1 MKARNIA
8 AFAVGPIGGAILS
21 IITLPA
27 ITWFYSVEDVGRIA
41 MLRVVSGFCI
51 LLFGL
56 GLDQSYVREYHEVE
70 HKPALL
76 KAAIAPG
83 LILLILI
90 LALSFIVP
98 DLISRE
104 LFAVNSVEISL
115 LVALS
120 VIAAFIS
127 RFLSLILRMQEKG
140 LAFSMSQILPRLV
153 FLLIIGIY
161 VIFSFGFDFFHLVI
175 AQVLSIVSI
184 TVVYGWNTR
193 KEWLAGLKQRIDPE
207 VLNTMLRYGA
217 PLIVGGAASWGLTAM
232 DRLFLRG
239 MSTFD
244 ELGIYSVASSFAAAA
259 IIFQGIFSTIWAPM
273 VYKWVAEGKDL
284 EKVEQITEYVLA
296 AIVFLFALAGVFSW
310 IVPYFLP
317 ASYSRVQYILVT
329 CMGYPL
335 FYTLS
340 ETTVVGIEIVRKTSY
355 AMLASVIAVLVNIVA
370 NYFLVPHYGAA
381 GAAISTATA
390 FWIFM
395 FLRTEFSCY
404 LWRQTPRL
412 KLYSMTLVCLLVS
425 VLFALKGNMFH
436 AYFIVA
442 WATVLIVSLVLF
454 RGIIKSSLY
463 TVMRMKFR
471 TV

>member
-1 MKARNIA
+1 MGPKQIF
-8 AFAVGPIGGAILS
+8 AFAVGPIGGAVLGL
-21 IITLPA
+21 ITLPTIA
-27 ITWFYSVEDVGRIA
+27 WFYSVDDVGRIA
-41 MLRVVSGFCI
+41 MLRVVSSFCI

-70 HKPALL
+70 NKPALL

-83 LILLILI
+83 LVVLLIV
-90 LALSFIVP
+90 LALSFTVP

-104 LFAVNSVEISL
+104 LFAVNSIEISL
-115 LVALS
+115 LTALGI
-120 VIAAFIS
+120 IAAFIS

-153 FLLIIGIY
+153 FLLIIGFY
-161 VIFSFGFDFFHLVI
+161 VLFSFGFDFFHLVI

-193 KEWLAGLKQRIDPE
+193 KEWLAGLKQRIDPKI
-207 VLNTMLRYGA
+207 LKTMLLYGA
-217 PLIVGGAASWGLTAM
+217 PLIIGGAASWGLTTM

-244 ELGIYSVASSFAAAA
+244 ELGVYSVASSFAAAA

-273 VYKWVAEGKDL
+273 VYKWVAEGKNM
-284 EKVEQITEYVLA
+284 EKVEQITEYVLV
-296 AIVFLFALAGVFSW
+296 AIVILFALAGIFSW
-310 IVPYFLP
+310 IAPYFLP
-317 ASYSRVQYILVT
+317 TSYSRVQYILVA

-340 ETTVVGIEIVRKTSY
+340 ETTVVGIGIVRKSAY
-355 AMLASVIAVLVNIVA
+355 AMLASIIAVCFNIA
-370 NYFLVPHYGAA
+370 GNYLLVPRYGAA
-381 GAAISTATA
+381 GAAVSTAVA
-390 FWIFM
+390 FWIFL
-395 FLRTEFSCY
+395 FLRTELSCF
-404 LWRQTPRL
+404 LWRQMPRL
-412 KLYSMTLVCLLVS
+412 KLYSMTLVCLILS

-442 WATVLIVSLVLF
+442 WAIVLVVALVLF
-454 RGIIKSSLY
+454 KDIIKSSLY
-463 TVMRMKFR
+463 TIINMKFR